1 MYFYK
6 KNKMQ
11 NDCIS
16 YQESGYFSKLIT
28 AYLDQQSDVKSLYH
42 RFPTLENFK
51 AQLEDKAV
59 TFNSNIRSVLV
70 NELEKQYKETVTS
83 TATAN
88 HISLLKKSN
97 TFTITTGHQLNLFT
111 GPVYFIYKI
120 VSTINLCKQLKNEYP
135 EFNFVPVYWMATED
149 HDFEEINHFKTS
161 KSSFNWKKNANGA
174 VGELDTKGLEDVFKK
189 FSISLSQ
196 SETDQYLLKLFEQS
210 YIAHSNLTD
219 ATRYL
224 VNELFKD
231 YGLVIV
237 DGNSV
242 TLKELFIP
250 YFTKELT
257 EQTTFKEVNQTN
269 NKLNDY
275 NLQVNPRDINLF
287 YLQKGIRERIIFENN
302 LYKVNRTS
310 IQFTPKT
317 ILEELKYHPERFS
330 PNVLLRPLYQEVIL
344 PNLAYVGGGGEL
356 AYWLQLKTNFEAFN
370 VPFPMLI
377 LRNSALILSEK
388 QTKKIEKLKL
398 TISELFLPQ
407 EQLINKITK
416 QFSTHNI
423 DFSLQKQHLE
433 TQFKQLYEIANQTDK
448 SFIGAVKAQEIKQIK
463 GLENLEKR
471 LLKAEKRKHGELL
484 QQVER
489 LQNELFPN
497 QSLQERQLN
506 FSQFYMDFGPDFI
519 DQLFQ
524 KLNPLAQ
531 NFNVITLS

>member
-1 MYFYK
+1 MPS
-6 KNKMQ
+6 
-11 NDCIS
+11 DCIT
-16 YQESGYFSKLIT
+16 YKDSGYFSRLIT
-28 AYLDQQSDVKSLYH
+28 DYLNQKSEIQALYN
-42 RFPTLENFK
+42 RFPKIEHFREQIEEKSNNFPFENR
-51 AQLEDKAV
+51 Q
-59 TFNSNIRSVLV
+59 ILV
-70 NELEKQYKETVTS
+70 SALEKQYENFKISEYTS
-83 TATAN
+83 QN
-88 HISLLKKSN
+88 IQLLNQSN

-120 VSTINLCKQLKNEYP
+120 VSTINLCKQLQNEYP
-135 EFNFVPVYWMATED
+135 EYNFVPVYWMATED
-149 HDFEEINHFKTS
+149 HDFEEINHFTTLKEH
-161 KSSFNWKKNANGA
+161 FNWRKNASGA
-174 VGELDTKGLEDVFKK
+174 VGDLDTKGLEDVFKK
-189 FSISLSQ
+189 FSASLSR
-196 SETDQYLLKLFEQS
+196 SETDQFLLKLFEQS
-210 YIAHSNLTD
+210 YLVQSNLTD

-231 YGLVIV
+231 FGLVIV
-237 DGNSV
+237 DGNSA
-242 TLKELFIP
+242 TLKQLFVP
-250 YFTKELT
+250 YITKELT

-275 NLQVNPRDINLF
+275 TLQVNPREINLF

-317 ILEELKYHPERFS
+317 ILEELKNNPERFS
-330 PNVLLRPLYQEVIL
+330 PNVLLRPLYQEVVL

-370 VPFPMLI
+370 VPFPMLV
-377 LRNSALILSEK
+377 LRNSVLLVSEK
-388 QTKKIEKLKL
+388 QAKKIKKLEL
-398 TISELFLPQ
+398 QTADLFLPQ
-407 EQLINKITK
+407 QQLLNDVTK
-416 QFSTHNI
+416 RISQHNI

-463 GLENLEKR
+463 GLESLEKR

-484 QQVER
+484 QQVIH